1 MMEKEKQLLG
11 SKIFLEIFSSQI
23 LTVIG
28 SNIAV
33 AILIHF
39 EIYALAFINMVI
51 AGYIISIQSGTI
63 SSNKFIASHLEEGLI
78 KFNELTGGKVKT
90 NLLNNTSKRI
100 AIESALS
107 EAVDGSGE
115 VCIVTLLVVLVNII
129 TLGFKMAGAF

>member
-1 MMEKEKQLLG
+1 MEKEKQLLG
-11 SKIFLEIFSSQI
+11 GRIFLEIFSSQI

-28 SNIAV
+28 SNIAI
-33 AILIHF
+33 AILVHF

-51 AGYIISIQSGTI
+51 AGYIISIQSGSI
-63 SSNKFIASHLEEGLI
+63 SNNRFIASHLEEGLI

-107 EAVDGSGE
+107 EAVNGSGE
-115 VCIVTLLVVLVNII
+115 VFIVTLLIILVDAI
-129 TLGFKMAGAF
+129 TLVFKWSGAF

>member
-1 MMEKEKQLLG
+1 MRWL
-11 SKIFLEIFSSQI
+11 
-23 LTVIG
+23 
-28 SNIAV
+28 
-33 AILIHF
+33 
-39 EIYALAFINMVI
+39 
-51 AGYIISIQSGTI
+51 SIQSGTI

-90 NLLNNTSKRI
+90 NLLNNASKRI

-115 VCIVTLLVVLVNII
+115 VCIVTILVVLVNII